1 MASDCANA
9 TSGIHGKAFESYG
22 HIILEIKAAAK
33 TFQEVQFVH
42 ERRESNFEAHSVA
55 TSALF
60 NSVGQH
66 VWFFGLADGI
76 CNFVLT
82 DQ

>member
-1 MASDCANA
+1 MQQAVFMGKPLSHMV
-9 TSGIHGKAFESYG
+9 TSFWRM
-22 HIILEIKAAAK
+22 EIKAAAK